1 MPSPGQVACGGVFGN
16 HRGLEI
22 SLFGKKL
29 GVQSFL
35 VRFESYK
42 IKQTYKILGKQST
55 YSAEFVA
62 MAITDEI
69 AITVEIAYFLHN
81 RVCFEAETKV

>member
-1 MPSPGQVACGGVFGN
+1 M
-16 HRGLEI
+16 I

-35 VRFESYK
+35 VRFKSYK

-62 MAITDEI
+62 MV
-69 AITVEIAYFLHN
+69 ITVEIAYFLHN
-81 RVCFEAETKV
+81 RVCFEADTKV